1 VIFAISLIIL
11 FVAMLIFHVPF
22 TVYILQAIVPLFMV
36 LVLSLGCGMIL
47 ATMAVFFRD
56 LEYLWGV
63 VLMLIMYTSAIF
75 YDVADPRFADKV
87 WIMKIVNPLYDI
99 IVNFR
104 DAVFG
109 NPLNQESL
117 LISAAYS
124 FGTLLIGILLFYKQQ
139 DKFILNI

>member
-1 VIFAISLIIL
+1 
-11 FVAMLIFHVPF
+11 
-22 TVYILQAIVPLFMV
+22 
-36 LVLSLGCGMIL
+36 
-47 ATMAVFFRD
+47 
-56 LEYLWGV
+56 
-63 VLMLIMYTSAIF
+63 MYTSAIF
-75 YDVADPRFADKV
+75 YDVTDARFADKV

-124 FGTLLIGILLFYKQQ
+124 FGTLFIGILLFYKQQ